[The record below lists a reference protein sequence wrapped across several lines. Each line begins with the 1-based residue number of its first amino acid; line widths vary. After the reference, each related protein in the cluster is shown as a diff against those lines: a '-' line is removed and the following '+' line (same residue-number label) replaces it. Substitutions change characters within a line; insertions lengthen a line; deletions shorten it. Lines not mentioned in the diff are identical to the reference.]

1 MKKAL
6 SYIALMAISF
16 VLAACSAGFDIS
28 KAENIINKTEISE
41 EEYSELISLYEIGMD
56 DAISF
61 SKKDEKSLSEK
72 DRKEVLTVFAIGMRL
87 NKDKDKLNEQQ
98 MSEFNRINQ
107 KGNDELKK

>member
-1 MKKAL
+1 
-6 SYIALMAISF
+6 
-16 VLAACSAGFDIS
+16 
-28 KAENIINKTEISE
+28 
-41 EEYSELISLYEIGMD
+41 MD

-107 KGNDELKK
+107 KGNDEFKK